1 MALRFLVDLP
11 KAGRIQAELSGEAK
25 AEGPT
30 SPMAAP

>member
-11 KAGRIQAELSGEAK
+11 KAGRIQAELSGEAI

-30 SPMAAP
+30 SRRAAP